1 MTEPELAPAA
11 PTAPVA
17 AAPRRASWV
26 RFVLLSGGVGAFI
39 AGLVAIMVFAMFD
52 MFDLSSGEDALV
64 VAGFLIGGGLFAFV
78 SSGLVALTAVAFA
91 AAARRTA
98 RVGVRALIIGFGTAG
113 AVSVV
118 TVAWAFLFENPE
130 FAVVSI
136 VFNLLTGFAL
146 AGGALAPWRFGFARP
161 APAEQPVAAP
171 RTETGHTP

>member
-1 MTEPELAPAA
+1 
-11 PTAPVA
+11 
-17 AAPRRASWV
+17 V

-52 MFDLSSGEDALV
+52 LSSGEDMLV
-64 VAGFLIGGGLFAFV
+64 VAGFFIGGGLFAFV
-78 SSGLVALTAVAFA
+78 SSGLVALATVAFA

-113 AVSVV
+113 AVSLV
-118 TVAWAFLFENPE
+118 TVAWAFLLENPE
-130 FAVVSI
+130 FAVISI

-146 AGGALAPWRFGFARP
+146 AGGALAPRRFGFARP
-161 APAEQPVAAP
+161 APADQPVAAP